1 MAISSHLLER
11 AYQLINANQMQN
23 AELVLD
29 AVVRVDPQNIE
40 AWIAYLEIHQDRSDL
55 EWLKDR
61 ILRTREICDQD
72 KSELLQ
78 YHAVLIEHLKEI
90 EDGTARTGTKYNL
103 GFKQPGDAIS
113 RNDKISFELLNVF
126 DYPAA
131 KNEPV
136 IKIKKRPSRRR
147 PWGGIN
153 LVSPFNQGIAL
164 FFIFFAAVRLLV
176 LGHFLGYGLLALF
189 LVGAFYW
196 LSNYKHPKTINFNDP
211 ARMYFLD
218 TKNKIAEKKI
228 VTVKRK
234 PKKKRDVKIK
244 LLN

>member
-40 AWIAYLEIHQDRSDL
+40 AWIAYMEIHRDRNDL

-61 ILRTREICDQD
+61 ILRTREISDQD

-78 YHAVLIEHLKEI
+78 YHAVLIEHLKMI
-90 EDGTARTGTKYNL
+90 ENGTAKTGTNYNL
-103 GFKQPGDAIS
+103 NFKQPKETASKTD
-113 RNDKISFELLNVF
+113 NISFELLDVF
-126 DYPAA
+126 DYPLV

-136 IKIKKRPSRRR
+136 LKIKKRPNRRR

-153 LVSPFNQGIAL
+153 LLSPVNQGIAL

-176 LGHFLGYGLLALF
+176 SGYLLGYGLLALF
-189 LVGAFYW
+189 LAGSFYW
-196 LSNYKHPKTINFNDP
+196 LSNYKHPKSINLNDP
-211 ARMYFLD
+211 ARVYFLD
-218 TKNKIAEKKI
+218 SKDKVAITEKKI
-228 VTVKRK
+228 VDVKKK
-234 PKKKRDVKIK
+234 PKKKSRVKI
-244 LLN
+244 LS